1 MENLEIFD
9 KDGKAL
15 HIADVIYN
23 FIKNVAEENNKD
35 IEDVLVGVD
44 VGVSKEKTPVWI
56 YTTEPVDNGYDAID
70 LHNFGKPIKVFG
82 KI

>member
-9 KDGKAL
+9 KSGKAL
-15 HIADVIYN
+15 HITDVVYS

-44 VGVSKEKTPVWI
+44 VGVSKEKTI
-56 YTTEPVDNGYDAID
+56 ISIMYLFYAYLLNKFSQIINI
-70 LHNFGKPIKVFG
+70 L
-82 KI
+82 